1 MAKSAA
7 SPTRMA
13 LLNTKQKL
21 ALSTKGHKLLKQKRD
36 ALILEFF
43 DVVKQAKDL
52 RTQADEA
59 CITAF
64 KSLALSQ
71 AFHGKAFLENAAR
84 SAEKVPEIEV
94 TAKNIMG
101 LKIPRIKG
109 VSIHRNILERGYGVA
124 GTDAKFD
131 ETVANFE
138 NALNLIIK
146 LAETE
151 VALLRLLQEIEKT
164 SRRTNALEYNIQPEL
179 RGTIKYI
186 TLYLNQLEAE
196 RFVGLKLMKTKMA
209 KAEEAEE
216 LAQAAEKA

>member
-1 MAKSAA
+1 
-7 SPTRMA
+7 MA

-84 SAEKVPEIEV
+84 SAENRRRTCAASDPIVGSSIRKVGRPSRRWPEP
-94 TAKNIMG
+94 TSSRAA
-101 LKIPRIKG
+101 
-109 VSIHRNILERGYGVA
+109 SA
-124 GTDAKFD
+124 AASSGTTRLFPQ
-131 ETVANFE
+131 TH
-138 NALNLIIK
+138 LNLIDTVT
-146 LAETE
+146 LSRPSRP
-151 VALLRLLQEIEKT
+151 VLWSSPT
-164 SRRTNALEYNIQPEL
+164 SGPMGLPGSACVST
-179 RGTIKYI
+179 
-186 TLYLNQLEAE
+186 
-196 RFVGLKLMKTKMA
+196 RFPS
-209 KAEEAEE
+209 
-216 LAQAAEKA
+216 